1 MRWLGNSE
9 YGMSGMTLDYLIDT
23 NILISLFNQE
33 LAQPVPNGAVGY
45 SIITAIEV
53 LSLKGISSQEETL
66 IRSSLD
72 YLVQVSLDGA
82 IAEKTIQLRQ
92 QYRLKVPDAIIVA
105 SAWQCGAVLIT
116 NDRQLAKINQVE
128 TLALTI
134 KA

>member
-1 MRWLGNSE
+1 
-9 YGMSGMTLDYLIDT
+9 MTLDYLIDT

-92 QYRLKVPDAIIVA
+92 QHSLKVPDAIIVA
-105 SAWQCGAVLIT
+105 SAWECEAVLIT
-116 NDRQLAKINQVE
+116 NDRQLAKISQVE